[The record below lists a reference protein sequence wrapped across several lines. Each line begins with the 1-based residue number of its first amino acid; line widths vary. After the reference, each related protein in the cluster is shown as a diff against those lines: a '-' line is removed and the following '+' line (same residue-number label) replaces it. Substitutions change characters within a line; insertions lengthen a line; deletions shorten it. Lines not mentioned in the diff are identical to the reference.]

1 MYLGTKWVR
10 IGLGRVVMK
19 KLKESHTSAELK
31 KISSD
36 FIPVNLA
43 WSRAKGKA
51 PSKQLSLVL
60 S

>member
-1 MYLGTKWVR
+1 
-10 IGLGRVVMK
+10 MK

-36 FIPVNLA
+36 FSPVNLA
-43 WSRAKGKA
+43 WSTAKGKA
-51 PSKQLSLVL
+51 PCKQLSLVL

>member
-1 MYLGTKWVR
+1 
-10 IGLGRVVMK
+10 MK
-19 KLKESHTSAELK
+19 KLKESYTSAKLI

-36 FIPVNLA
+36 FSPVNLA

-60 S
+60 NESRDIA